1 MIMQVVRNIYKEQRK
16 AYRDGAYNLP
26 IDRVYYIE
34 SRWNYRLNDYVRAH
48 RQEIEQVLAEDIGGF
63 FPYRLEVV
71 QAKKASAEEDPAAK
85 EKIYSETAIR
95 RMLSKE
101 PVFEAGF
108 AVRVVPAGDSGTYE
122 FYMIDVS
129 LCSETIVPAIL
140 KSYVRDINRINLS
153 VLSGQES
160 RCDYGIHERVQR
172 VERKLPRNGRGISF
186 RGLCG
191 PVEAREDSPAG
202 ICTEEIMRLD
212 ISPELRALALQIKD
226 AVDAYEAS
234 NGKNVFLEGASG
246 QFIRSLEQAET
257 KPASMVEIDS
267 RYEIHLPEY
276 GKTVK
281 MYTMPKTVYVFF
293 LRHPEGVR
301 LKDIGKHKQELM
313 HLYSVLTREG
323 LTPAELEERIDGLLN
338 LQNGNLNQYICRI
351 AEAFRNVLP
360 RKTAQHYIIVGKRN
374 ECKKEALDMQKVTLP
389 EKLKF

>member
-1 MIMQVVRNIYKEQRK
+1 MQVVRNIYKEQHK

-26 IDRVYYIE
+26 IDIVYYIE

-71 QAKKASAEEDPAAK
+71 AAAKSSAEEDPAAK

-129 LCSETIVPAIL
+129 LCSETIVPDIL

-153 VLSGQES
+153 VLSGQENG
-160 RCDYGIHERVQR
+160 CDYGIHERVQR
-172 VERKLPRNGRGISF
+172 LERTLPVSGRGVSF

-191 PVEAREDSPAG
+191 PVEAREDSQAG

-212 ISPELRALALQIKD
+212 ISHELRALALQIKD

-301 LKDIGKHKQELM
+301 LKDIGRHKQELM
-313 HLYSVLTREG
+313 HLYGVLTREG
-323 LTPAELEERIDGLLN
+323 LTPTELEERIDGLLN

-374 ECKKEALDMQKVTLP
+374 ECKKVALDMQKVTLP